1 MMEVDSECNR
11 NCLPINIIIGSL
23 DRGGT
28 ERHLSQILPGLSKK
42 GYLFRVI
49 PIGGPGEFAAV
60 LEKAGIEIVPP
71 VRRRSRLGWVWL
83 FELFFHF
90 LWQAWRNRTAVFHF
104 YLPGSYLI
112 GMTTCM
118 LTFHRGPRIM
128 SRRSLN
134 EYQRAVPIR
143 TRLEYF
149 FHRYISAALG
159 NSKAV
164 VKQLRSEGIPENRI
178 HLIYNGIETG
188 HFEKARSIRPEL
200 GIAEN
205 TLVLTMVANLHPYK
219 GHADLLDALALA
231 APYLPADW
239 LLLCVG
245 LDTGLGPALRTR
257 ARENGMGE
265 KVRWMGSRGD
275 IENILAGSDIALLP
289 SHEEGFSNAI
299 LEGMSSGLPLIVTD
313 VGGNAEIIGED
324 SACGLL
330 VPPKN
335 VEKLSQAI
343 LHLAGDA
350 DLRHKMGRAA
360 QERVRTQFSLAKCLD
375 SYDRFYLNIVSE
387 YMRSR
392 F

>member
-1 MMEVDSECNR
+1 MLKVNCECDR
-11 NCLPINIIIGSL
+11 NYLPVNIIIGSL

-42 GYLFRVI
+42 GYQFRVI
-49 PIGGPGEFAAV
+49 PIGGPGEFASV
-60 LEKAGIEIVPP
+60 LEAAGIEIVPP
-71 VRRRSRLGWVWL
+71 VHRCYSMAWVWVL
-83 FELFFHF
+83 KVFLHF
-90 LWQAWRNRTAVFHF
+90 LWQAWKYRTAIFHF

-112 GMTTCM
+112 GMTACM
-118 LTFHRGPRIM
+118 LTLHRGPRIM

-149 FHRYISAALG
+149 FHRHISAALG
-159 NSKAV
+159 NSTAI
-164 VKQLRSEGIPENRI
+164 VKQLQSEGIPEKRI
-178 HLIYNGIETG
+178 HLIHNGIETER
-188 HFEKARSIRPEL
+188 FEKAQSIRPEL
-200 GIAEN
+200 GIGEK
-205 TLVLTMVANLHPYK
+205 TLVLTMIANLHPYK

-231 APYLPADW
+231 VPNLPDDW

-245 LDTGLGPALRTR
+245 LDTGLGRFLHVR
-257 ARENGMGE
+257 ARESGIGE
-265 KVRWMGSRGD
+265 KIRWMGSRGD

-299 LEGMSSGLPLIVTD
+299 LESMASGLPLIATD
-313 VGGNAEIIGED
+313 VGGNAEIIGKD

-330 VPPKN
+330 VPAKN

-343 LHLAGDA
+343 LHLAGDV
-350 DLRHKMGRAA
+350 DLRHKMGIAA
-360 QERVRTQFSLAKCLD
+360 KERVRTEFSLEKCLD
-375 SYDRFYLNIVSE
+375 NYDRFYLNILSE
-387 YMRSR
+387 CKRSR